1 MWCHNNIFKNQKGKE
16 EEGSNESSS
25 EENEEENEEEEE
37 SSTKAAEEVITT
49 VKVTPVVYSTTEAYI
64 KPAYVIRPTAATYSP
79 SKVNYIQV
87 PGPVYK
93 PVVVT
98 TTEAPYT
105 PLVVVSVVKPS
116 VPAVKPKPIDEPS
129 KYVKPASILTAALE
143 TTTKYAPIVFEKP
156 SSAPVV
162 TVRKSGWVRAPG
174 YNLGYARSESSG
186 PAVVETP
193 KTSAVSS
200 GSQPA
205 TKKVVTRQSQWF
217 FKPKS
222 AAISISN

>member
-1 MWCHNNIFKNQKGKE
+1 M
-16 EEGSNESSS
+16 
-25 EENEEENEEEEE
+25 
-37 SSTKAAEEVITT
+37 
-49 VKVTPVVYSTTEAYI
+49 TPVVYSTTEAYRTI
-64 KPAYVIRPTAATYSP
+64 KPAYVIRPTAAAYSP

-98 TTEAPYT
+98 TTEAPYK
-105 PLVVVSVVKPS
+105 PLAVVSEVKTS
-116 VPAVKPKPIDEPS
+116 VPAVKPKPTEPS
-129 KYVKPASILTAALE
+129 KYVKPASIITAALLE

-193 KTSAVSS
+193 KTSVVSS
-200 GSQPA
+200 GQPA
-205 TKKVVTRQSQWF
+205 TKKVITRQSQWF

-222 AAISISN
+222 AAAIPISN